1 MSYDYKRKKIVAV
14 LAANLDAGVAFNVI
28 GHLAISLGAYA
39 EDDLMGR
46 PRLVDASG
54 VSHVGI
60 SKYPFIIT
68 KVKAGRLS
76 RLIREARQRPNVL
89 LVDYPEQMLS
99 TGHDDELARAVSSVR
114 EEDINYLGAILF
126 GDNETITELTGRFSL
141 WR

>member
-1 MSYDYKRKKIVAV
+1 MSYDYRRKKIVAV

-28 GHLAISLGAYA
+28 GHLAISVGAYA

-46 PRLVDASG
+46 PQLVDASG
-54 VSHVGI
+54 ISHVGI

-99 TGHDDELARAVSSVR
+99 TGHDDELAQAISSVR

-126 GDNETITELTGRFSL
+126 GDYETITELTGKFSL